1 MITTYHA
8 APDIDVLTTAFPVP
22 GFGLIPVNAF
32 VIHGSEPI
40 LVDTGPV
47 VESDDFMTVLRSV
60 IDPADLRWIW
70 LTHTDF
76 DHIGSLHRLLE
87 ENQDLR
93 VITTFV
99 GVGIMSLSAP
109 LPMDRINL
117 VNPGTQVTLG
127 DHMLSALRP
136 PAFDNPVTTGF
147 YDTTSKTLFSA
158 DCFGALLS
166 DVPERADD
174 LSEEALHQGQVFWA
188 TVDSPWLHRVDR
200 AALADDL
207 DALKALRPEL
217 VLSSHLPAAPG
228 SMFDRLAASLLAAPD
243 ATPFVGPDQA
253 ALEGMLAEMLQG
265 GAPPA

>member
-1 MITTYHA
+1 MI
-8 APDIDVLTTAFPVP
+8 
-22 GFGLIPVNAF
+22 
-32 VIHGSEPI
+32 
-40 LVDTGPV
+40 
-47 VESDDFMTVLRSV
+47 ESDDFMTALRSV
-60 IDPADLRWIW
+60 IDPADIRWIW

-76 DHIGSLHRLLE
+76 DHIGSLHRILE
-87 ENQDLR
+87 GNPDVR
-93 VITTFV
+93 VITTFL

-127 DHMLSALRP
+127 DHTLNALRP

-166 DVPERADD
+166 EVPERADE
-174 LSEEALHQGQVFWA
+174 LSEDALRQGQVFWA

-200 AALADDL
+200 AVLAGEL
-207 DALKALRPEL
+207 DALTALQPEL

-228 SMFDRLAASLLAAPD
+228 SMFDRLTASLLAAPD

-253 ALEGMLAEMLQG
+253 ALEAMLAEMLQG
-265 GAPPA
+265 DAPPA

>member
-1 MITTYHA
+1 MITTYRA
-8 APDIDVLTTAFPVP
+8 APGIDVLTTAFPVP

-32 VIHGSEPI
+32 VLQGSEPI

-47 VESDDFMTVLRSV
+47 VESDDFMTALRAV
-60 IDPADLRWIW
+60 IDPADIRWIW

-87 ENQDLR
+87 ENPDVR

-99 GVGIMSLSAP
+99 GVGIMSLAAP

-127 DHMLSALRP
+127 DHTLTALRP
-136 PAFDNPVTTGF
+136 PAFDNPATTGF
-147 YDTTSKTLFSA
+147 YDTTSRTLFSA
-158 DCFGALLS
+158 ACFGALLS
-166 DVPERADD
+166 EVPERADE
-174 LSEEALHQGQVFWA
+174 LSEDALHQGQVFWA

-200 AALADDL
+200 AVLAGDL
-207 DALKALRPEL
+207 DALQALEPEL

-228 SMFDRLAASLLAAPD
+228 SMFDRLTASLLAAPD

-253 ALEGMLAEMLQG
+253 ALEAMLAELQS